1 MQKHYEL
8 PDVGLNLIVYSVCI
22 LQEAAVFAK
31 EQDFEEKEDLHKVA
45 LLMTKLPKQNVS
57 RPRIVIITQGAGPII
72 LAQGI
77 CIASGISFMYIKDVT
92 RSIII
97 LLTTTPENVVSYFQ
111 TVPIFLF

>member
-1 MQKHYEL
+1 MVISVSFSKIFFISWCGANVVCKKSFEL
-8 PDVGLNLIVYSVCI
+8 PDLGLNLIVYPVCI

-72 LAQGI
+72 LAQGT
-77 CIASGISFMYIKDVT
+77 CIFNGI
-92 RSIII
+92 
-97 LLTTTPENVVSYFQ
+97 
-111 TVPIFLF
+111 

>member
-1 MQKHYEL
+1 MYWLFLFHSVRVFFISWCGANFVCKKGFEL
-8 PDVGLNLIVYSVCI
+8 PDLGLNLIVYSVCI

-72 LAQGI
+72 LAQGT
-77 CIASGISFMYIKDVT
+77 CIVNGIFFMHIKDIT
-92 RSIII
+92 R
-97 LLTTTPENVVSYFQ
+97 V
-111 TVPIFLF
+111 

>member
-77 CIASGISFMYIKDVT
+77 CIVSGISFMYIKDVT
-92 RSIII
+92 R
-97 LLTTTPENVVSYFQ
+97 V
-111 TVPIFLF
+111 